1 MSVYTHHFRNF
12 TIVGNLEELLRRF
25 EPGKEVQGRI
35 VLELGGNHYLLRIMG
50 YNMLMES
57 RLNFRRFEEVVLRIK
72 QLQPRLVLELVDKE
86 RTKYRMSTD
95 KGRIKDLKV

>member
-1 MSVYTHHFRNF
+1 MSYYTHQFRNF

-25 EPGKEVQGRI
+25 EPGREVQGRI
-35 VLELGGNHYLLRIMG
+35 VLELDENHYLLRIMG

-57 RLNFRRFEEVVLRIK
+57 RLNFRRFDEVVLRIK
-72 QLQPRLVLELVDKE
+72 QLHPRLILELVDQE
-86 RTKYRMSTD
+86 SDKYRVKTD